1 MASTVED
8 RLSHL
13 LDHGWRLFLPL
24 GAFLKTLVSF
34 IGSSNDCS
42 MYQYA

>member
-8 RLSHL
+8 RLSYL
-13 LDHGWRLFLPL
+13 LEAVSSLTAL
-24 GAFLKTLVSF
+24 GAFLETLVSF

-42 MYQYA
+42 MYRYV